1 VIKEPLAMFGTHP
14 ALTGRTGEI
23 VLGKK
28 SGKRSVTY
36 SLEQMGINDT
46 ADEKVAEIL
55 LKVKELGIKKKTI
68 ITDDE
73 FKTIV
78 KAVL

>member
-1 VIKEPLAMFGTHP
+1 MFGTHP
-14 ALTGRTGEI
+14 ALTGRTGDI

-28 SGKRSVTY
+28 SGKRSVTF

-46 ADEKVAEIL
+46 PDDKVAEIL
-55 LKVKELGIKKKTI
+55 NRVKMLGIKKKTI

-73 FKTIV
+73 FKQIV
-78 KAVL
+78 KDVL

>member
-1 VIKEPLAMFGTHP
+1 
-14 ALTGRTGEI
+14 

-28 SGKRSVTY
+28 SGKRSVTF

-46 ADEKVAEIL
+46 ADDKVAEIL
-55 LKVKELGIKKKTI
+55 LQVKNLGIKKKTI

-73 FKTIV
+73 FRDIV
-78 KAVL
+78 KKVL